1 MNLRYVKDHK
11 VMSAVAAIVVVVVV
25 VFAAAASHVIGG
37 SSGSGVSA
45 ATCSTAISDL
55 SGSAMDLENGNDQAL
70 YTKSNNAYNA
80 VYDAVGYGSKLL
92 KDLSA
97 LESDANVLSSGSSDN
112 TASVT
117 ADLRTVYGD
126 CGQSYPGS

>member
-1 MNLRYVKDHK
+1 MNLRYVKNHK
-11 VMSAVAAIVVVVVV
+11 IMSAIAAVVVIVVIVAVASRVV
-25 VFAAAASHVIGG
+25 GG
-37 SSGSGVSA
+37 SSGGGVPA

-55 SGSAMDLENGNDQAL
+55 SGASIDLENGNDQDL
-70 YTKSNNAYNA
+70 YTKSNTAYNA

-112 TASVT
+112 TSQVSG
-117 ADLRTVYGD
+117 DLQAVYGD
-126 CGQSYPGS
+126 CGQSYPGG